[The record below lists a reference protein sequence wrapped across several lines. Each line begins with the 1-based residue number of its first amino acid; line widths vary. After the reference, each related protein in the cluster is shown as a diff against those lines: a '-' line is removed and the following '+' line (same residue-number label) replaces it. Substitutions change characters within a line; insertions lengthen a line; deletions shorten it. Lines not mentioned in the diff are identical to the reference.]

1 MTAPGNPQA
10 GDGEF
15 SLIRRHFASGYPRSI
30 HTALGIGDDASV
42 VTPAAGM
49 ALAQSLDTQVA
60 DVHFPASAPAW
71 LIAQRA
77 LRCAASDLA
86 AMGASPQGFFLGLT
100 LPRNDPQWLAGFA
113 SGLRACAHET
123 GLALLGGD
131 TTRGPVCVI
140 SIAVQGWLPIGEN
153 GSVQGLYRH
162 GAQAGDDIWVS
173 GTLGTAALAL
183 PLVLDDPTCYHGMAQ
198 SYYFPQPRLALGIGL
213 RSLASAAMD
222 ISDGLLQDAGHIA
235 LASHLDLHIDTAL
248 VPTANPAT
256 GSPDWLTCLN
266 GGDDYELLFC
276 ASASQREAIQ
286 QLASQLD
293 IHCTRIG
300 HCQSVEL
307 SGEDHAE
314 HTAEYV
320 TNGRVIATL
329 NGAPLK
335 VSEQGYRHFT

>member
-1 MTAPGNPQA
+1 MSAPGNPPA
-10 GDGEF
+10 DDGEF

-30 HTALGIGDDASV
+30 HTTLGIGDDASV

-60 DVHFPASAPAW
+60 DVHFPAAAPAW

-100 LPRNDPQWLAGFA
+100 LPHNDPQWLAGFA

-131 TTRGPVCVI
+131 TTHGPVCVI

-153 GSVQGLYRH
+153 GEVQGLYRH
-162 GAQAGDDIWVS
+162 GAHAGDDIWVS
-173 GTLGTAALAL
+173 GTIGSAALAL
-183 PLVLDDPTCYHGMAQ
+183 TQVLTDPACCDGMAQ

-235 LASHLDLHIDTAL
+235 LASCLDLHIDTAR
-248 VPTANPAT
+248 VPTANQAI
-256 GSPDWLTCLN
+256 GSPEWLTCLT

-276 ASASQREAIQ
+276 APVSQREAIQ
-286 QLASQLD
+286 QLASQLG

-300 HCQSVEL
+300 HCQSIQPLPDQIPEEPV
-307 SGEDHAE
+307 
-314 HTAEYV
+314 
-320 TNGRVIATL
+320 NGQVIATL
-329 NGAPLK
+329 NGAMLK
-335 VSEQGYRHFT
+335 VSEQGYRHFQ